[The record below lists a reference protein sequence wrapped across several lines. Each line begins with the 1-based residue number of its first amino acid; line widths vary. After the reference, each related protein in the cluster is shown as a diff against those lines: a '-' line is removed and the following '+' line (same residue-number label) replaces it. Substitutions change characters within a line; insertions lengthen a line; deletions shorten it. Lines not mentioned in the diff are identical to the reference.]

1 MAGKTRPSL
10 KEKTLQNVALS
21 NLSLTDK
28 QCIQSVFEKF
38 EALSKADV
46 VEEASCKGC
55 ISYDACS
62 EWSVKPI
69 DTLLKSCCHFKSK
82 SDFVEVK
89 HGEWFTLDNCANE
102 GVYCSV
108 CHKKVYKKCY
118 ANQKLKS
125 KHCPNCGAEM
135 DGKTEKTDI

>member
-10 KEKTLQNVALS
+10 REKTLQNVALS

-38 EALSKADV
+38 ETLSTADV

-82 SDFVEVK
+82 SDFVEVVRCK
-89 HGEWFTLDNCANE
+89 DCKLSTESKSVSRYDLYCNNYDVRFCEKEQKIVCGTHFCSYGERKD
-102 GVYCSV
+102 
-108 CHKKVYKKCY
+108 
-118 ANQKLKS
+118 
-125 KHCPNCGAEM
+125 AE
-135 DGKTEKTDI
+135 

>member
-1 MAGKTRPSL
+1 MAGKSRPSL
-10 KEKTLQNVALS
+10 RAKTLVNVGSS
-21 NLSLTDK
+21 NLSETDK
-28 QCIQSVFEKF
+28 QCMESVFEKF

-46 VEEASCKGC
+46 
-55 ISYDACS
+55 
-62 EWSVKPI
+62 
-69 DTLLKSCCHFKSK
+69 
-82 SDFVEVK
+82 VK

-125 KHCPNCGAEM
+125 KHCPNCGAKM
-135 DGKTEKTDI
+135 DGSNAE